1 MAYGSHTCALNEP
14 WLQFPQAYW
23 LEEHYKTLSLP
34 AKVMLIIALPSATD
48 SGCRTSGSSSGTG
61 SAPDSAE
68 EGLRELRD
76 VGLLAV
82 KSNWIKTPR
91 SKIGWTE
98 RLLYTL
104 QGSFS
109 KAERLKA
116 SRIRNR
122 AATVPAHEVATE
134 QVAPA
139 WKPTVIE
146 FITGKAPR

>member
-1 MAYGSHTCALNEP
+1 
-14 WLQFPQAYW
+14 
-23 LEEHYKTLSLP
+23 
-34 AKVMLIIALPSATD
+34 MLIIALSLRDGFWLPYERVLEWY
-48 SGCRTSGSSSGTG
+48 GVSS
-61 SAPDSAE
+61 DSAE

-139 WKPTVIE
+139 WKPTVVE
-146 FITGKAPR
+146 FITGKAPT